1 MNTSALHVHCHLSA
15 YADACGSVLG
25 YSHAQRPAKQNQ
37 STFAALMAGG
47 MFSFIWAN
55 LLYPEGPTVMHLQD
69 GVLAAGVA
77 ASTPACMFID
87 PVGTLSS
94 LCFHG
99 RAFWLDGTDMYLS
112 PGMMLVGA
120 GGTLVATLS
129 FRFIQPKIADQDTQ
143 GVTSLHLLPGLWG
156 ALVMQACVRACNL
169 CTAA

>member
-1 MNTSALHVHCHLSA
+1 MHTRTHNDGTGVFVAT
-15 YADACGSVLG
+15 G
-25 YSHAQRPAKQNQ
+25 
-37 STFAALMAGG
+37 TFAALMAGG

-87 PVGTLSS
+87 PVG
-94 LCFHG
+94 
-99 RAFWLDGTDMYLS
+99 
-112 PGMMLVGA
+112 MMLVGA

-143 GVTSLHLLPGLWG
+143 GVSCHKFSTLSHLVTSPFPQLVLKMRLLLLSLTHKLPRRNMRLLYTQYAI
-156 ALVMQACVRACNL
+156 ALSLTHKM
-169 CTAA
+169 